1 MEPLKLDE
9 KKRRP
14 IFILHP
20 MYVKTISDEK
30 NWSLIEYTKHHVCR
44 FFSNP
49 CKSPTACHNATK
61 KTTATPSQQN
71 KPQHTTSNLKKTT
84 AP

>member
-1 MEPLKLDE
+1 MVTLKMDE
-9 KKRRP
+9 KKRP
-14 IFILHP
+14 LFLILHP
-20 MYVKTISDEK
+20 RYVETILDEK
-30 NWSLIEYTKHHVCR
+30 NRSLIEYTKHLVCR

-49 CKSPTACHNATK
+49 CESPTACHNATK
-61 KTTATPSQQN
+61 KPTATPSQQN